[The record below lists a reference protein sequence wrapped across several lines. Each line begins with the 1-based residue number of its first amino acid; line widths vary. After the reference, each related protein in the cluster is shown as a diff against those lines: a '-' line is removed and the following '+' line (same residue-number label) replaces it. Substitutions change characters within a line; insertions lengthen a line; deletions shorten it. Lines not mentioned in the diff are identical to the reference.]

1 MSETIVRPLPVP
13 GEVGIRSALLALA
26 NLGAE
31 LQTYNEEAYT
41 IVARMPKWY
50 GMKKAPILVRV
61 QDYGENCRLE
71 IELPDKGKGQELLDQ
86 ISLYL
91 VDGHRVASDI
101 TMRWVEYQEQ
111 SQQSQEKASLV
122 QSAGRQVGKA
132 LRLIKSKTGQAP
144 TAQQLS
150 PTKAEVVQVE
160 ADQADVEQVAQT
172 DVQADVVEADEAD
185 QDPAEPS
192 QPYSALV
199 VVPDEAGETSKNF
212 IIVDPVSKRVKINV
226 QPEVFVDRS
235 SHLETCPSCQ
245 AVVLRGSQF
254 CPNCGRPVTMEA
266 VSGEVNEGGRNT
278 ARSSLIFGILA
289 LAANLVTLYFFLA
302 PTIANLGAEPSEVA
316 NPLPWINILLGVFLG
331 ILPSLWLG
339 NEARRMAKT
348 ADIYLKFRFNKP
360 QQGRSTAQWGRILG
374 WAAIY
379 ISIGWVLFLVGR
391 NFM

>member
-111 SQQSQEKASLV
+111 SQQSQQMANLA
-122 QSAGRQVGKA
+122 QSAGQQVGKA
-132 LRLIKSKTGQAP
+132 LRFIKAKTGQTP
-144 TAQQLS
+144 TVQQLS
-150 PTKAEVVQVE
+150 TTNAEVVQVE
-160 ADQADVEQVAQT
+160 ADQADVEQA
-172 DVQADVVEADEAD
+172 DQADVVEAGEAD
-185 QDPAEPS
+185 QDTAEPS
-192 QPYSALV
+192 QPSTALV
-199 VVPDEAGETSKNF
+199 VVPDEADETSTNF
-212 IIVDPVSKRVKINV
+212 IIADPVSKRVKINV

-266 VSGEVNEGGRNT
+266 VSSEVNEGGRNT

-302 PTIANLGAEPSEVA
+302 PTIANLGAEPSEVTD
-316 NPLPWINILLGVFLG
+316 PLPWVNILLGVFLG
-331 ILPSLWLG
+331 ILPSMWLG

-348 ADIYLKFRFNKP
+348 AEIYLKFRFNKP

-379 ISIGWVLFLVGR
+379 IGIGWVLFLVGR